1 MLRMERKSL
10 RNSEP
15 VMFEVLRTVIMKITV
30 LWDNSTLK
38 IEAECPSETL
48 MPFYQTS

>member
-15 VMFEVLRTVIMKITV
+15 VMFEVLRTMHVNVTV
-30 LWDNSTLK
+30 LWDKFSLK
-38 IEAECPSETL
+38 SEAECSSETL
-48 MPFYQTS
+48 MPFYQTT